1 MKIGSQSVSNLGM
14 GTWYLGEGDAQQN
27 TQEIAALRYG
37 IEHGINV
44 IDTAEMYGQGAA
56 ESLVGQAI
64 IPYQREQLFLIS
76 KFYPWHAT
84 LNTMR
89 TALKNS
95 LQRLQT
101 NYLDLYLLHWPGDTP
116 IKETLQGLQTLQRE
130 GLIKQY
136 GVSNFDTADLRMAH
150 LAMPSATISTNE
162 VLYNLDSRGIEYDL
176 LPYHQDQGI
185 ATIGYSP
192 FGSGDGQ
199 EIHLPDAL
207 VELARAKQITVHQLL
222 LAWVLRNNDVLAILK
237 ASSIDHVQANI
248 AAQAVTWTPQ
258 ELAVIDQAFP
268 RPTHKTPLKVI

>member
-1 MKIGSQSVSNLGM
+1 MKIGSQSVPNLGM

-95 LQRLQT
+95 LIYT
-101 NYLDLYLLHWPGDTP
+101 C
-116 IKETLQGLQTLQRE
+116 
-130 GLIKQY
+130 
-136 GVSNFDTADLRMAH
+136 V
-150 LAMPSATISTNE
+150 ATIST
-162 VLYNLDSRGIEYDL
+162 VLLSLAAAFGLAKFPFKSVKFFTWALLSDSC
-176 LPYHQDQGI
+176 
-185 ATIGYSP
+185 
-192 FGSGDGQ
+192 
-199 EIHLPDAL
+199 
-207 VELARAKQITVHQLL
+207 
-222 LAWVLRNNDVLAILK
+222 LRFTQ
-237 ASSIDHVQANI
+237 S
-248 AAQAVTWTPQ
+248 
-258 ELAVIDQAFP
+258 
-268 RPTHKTPLKVI
+268 